1 MNKDS
6 KQNQIQNMRNIGYN
20 EGYFDVQLE
29 IFPKDSELFTAYIEG
44 LKLGVKDGLK
54 AKYENLLEYNMK
66 REKYIH
72 KMGYLSKINKH
83 KLNYKKLSSTDKK
96 IFMNGVSDAYNY
108 LLNMTFKDFQDMK
121 EGKQYQRTKNK

>member
-96 IFMNGVSDAYNY
+96 IFRNGVSDAYNY

>member
-44 LKLGVKDGLK
+44 LKLGVKDGVK